1 MKQGGIPGVLCAGL
15 PPTQLSPTHRSFL
28 GKRGVSVHSL
38 PTAAGRLPLPQ
49 FGDSEENNLK
59 LPKRVMTPIN
69 YFLALPW
76 DVPQTDIR
84 AYPDMMLCFRGQQTF
99 PLKGQVVNILGLPTV
114 RYLGQLLSPAIL
126 A

>member
-1 MKQGGIPGVLCAGL
+1 MCW
-15 PPTQLSPTHRSFL
+15 PPTHSAVSQPPGASWE
-28 GKRGVSVHSL
+28 RGGGFSSSL
-38 PTAAGRLPLPQ
+38 PTAPGRLPLPQ

-69 YFLALPW
+69 YFLAFPW

-84 AYPDMMLCFRGQQTF
+84 AYPEMMLCFRGQQTF
-99 PLKGQVVNILGLPTV
+99 PLKVQVVNIFGLPTV